1 MTVSYTKKVSDCKGF
16 GSFWRLLF
24 RWRGSLYKLVWPDTC
39 VYCMLYFLCSM
50 VYRFGLDEEQRRIFE
65 HVALYC
71 DYFRNLIP
79 ISFVLGFYVS
89 VVVQRWWEQY
99 LSIPWPDSLA
109 LLCTA
114 YIGGRGER
122 ERSIRAT
129 VLRYVNLC
137 CALTFSTIS
146 PRVGRKFPS
155 YKELME
161 AGYLTPREMKVLENQ
176 RGRSSAALTTLP
188 MMWACKVVEGA
199 RTCGYVRD
207 DHGLRLLVAEL
218 MALRDKA
225 GMLVRW
231 TDISIPLVY
240 TQVATMAVYSFFS
253 FSVLGRQFLDPGQHY
268 TNRTIDFF
276 VPIFTLLQFVF
287 YMGWLKVAESL
298 VNPFG
303 EDDDDFELECILER
317 HLKMSYLLGDV
328 TPSDDPLAEDDED
341 DCRWKVCPGAY
352 AAPTEDLAF
361 LTHSGRR
368 REARLRRSME
378 GEAAAAAAAA
388 SSFRRTESDLET
400 AILAPESMCSRGG
413 DFVWEEMDL
422 SGPAD
427 ATLTPGTTTPTTTT
441 PTAGYPLYPRKPSHP
456 LQSQP
461 ASGPTTPTG
470 SNPMLCP
477 SSVAA
482 APTITTTTPT
492 PPRSPREEENA
503 SRDIEMRHTATPSY
517 TQPGH
522 TSPTIYSQAGH
533 PLLGHTTTLASHTHT
548 DPSHHSIQ
556 SSSLPGHNSKTT
568 TTSPSHTTTPDH
580 SFSGHMAQCGGS
592 NTSHTPH
599 TSHRPNR
606 SGLTLDG
613 IINPMYT
620 D

>member
-1 MTVSYTKKVSDCKGF
+1 MTVSYTQKVSDCKGF

-24 RWRGSLYKLVWPDTC
+24 
-39 VYCMLYFLCSM
+39 
-50 VYRFGLDEEQRRIFE
+50 RIFE

-122 ERSIRAT
+122 ERSIRTT

-146 PRVGRKFPS
+146 PRVGKKFPS

-176 RGRSSAALTTLP
+176 RGRSSAALNTLP

-199 RTCGYVRD
+199 RSCGYVRD

-341 DCRWKVCPGAY
+341 DCRWKVCPGAFV
-352 AAPTEDLAF
+352 APTEDLAF

-378 GEAAAAAAAA
+378 EEAAAAAAAA
-388 SSFRRTESDLET
+388 ASFRRTESDLET
-400 AILAPESMCSRGG
+400 AILAPESMCSKGG

-427 ATLTPGTTTPTTTT
+427 ATRTPGTTTPTNTT
-441 PTAGYPLYPRKPSHP
+441 PPQA
-456 LQSQP
+456 
-461 ASGPTTPTG
+461 
-470 SNPMLCP
+470 
-477 SSVAA
+477 
-482 APTITTTTPT
+482 T
-492 PPRSPREEENA
+492 PPSLAN
-503 SRDIEMRHTATPSY
+503 SATPSSLNPPPA
-517 TQPGH
+517 QPPRQAV
-522 TSPTIYSQAGH
+522 TPCCVPAAWQRPPPSP
-533 PLLGHTTTLASHTHT
+533 P
-548 DPSHHSIQ
+548 PRPRHHIPPERKMRHEALS
-556 SSSLPGHNSKTT
+556 
-568 TTSPSHTTTPDH
+568 
-580 SFSGHMAQCGGS
+580 
-592 NTSHTPH
+592 
-599 TSHRPNR
+599 
-606 SGLTLDG
+606 
-613 IINPMYT
+613 
-620 D
+620 